1 MQCRWL
7 LRRLRE
13 VIFLTSTR
21 KSHFSTSL
29 LDIWKLFLLRLRE
42 GWEVIVWTLLFNL
55 DVWAHMVEF
64 CCYNYILYMLYKW
77 CNIIIWKYFF
87 WWEKGLHRR
96 FVSSTGGVDVSITN
110 GSRYEPAVRG
120 AHHQRFWNR
129 RWWPRYHQR
138 HKSNASRTVGD
149 TPYEPAVMRGA
160 GVVTATLGGRFTHA
174 AVKTIAGYYLLGCL
188 PMQSYLGSMWWVT
201 WLVGIMCNL
210 CRV

>member
-1 MQCRWL
+1 MVLGWLYQFVQCRWL

-87 WWEKGLHRR
+87 MGKRSSPPVRVFNRR
-96 FVSSTGGVDVSITN
+96 CWCL
-110 GSRYEPAVRG
+110 
-120 AHHQRFWNR
+120 HHQRF
-129 RWWPRYHQR
+129 QI
-138 HKSNASRTVGD
+138 RTGGD
-149 TPYEPAVMRGA
+149 GCTSPTVLEPAVMA
-160 GVVTATLGGRFTHA
+160 PLSPTT
-174 AVKTIAGYYLLGCL
+174 
-188 PMQSYLGSMWWVT
+188 
-201 WLVGIMCNL
+201 
-210 CRV
+210 

>member
-1 MQCRWL
+1 MSLNKFVQCRWL

-21 KSHFSTSL
+21 KSQFSTSL

-87 WWEKGLHRR
+87 WWEKSLHRR

-110 GSRYEPAVRG
+110 GSRYEPAVMG

-138 HKSNASRTVGD
+138 LKSNGTQNRWWCTFRTGGD
-149 TPYEPAVMRGA
+149 RG
-160 GVVTATLGGRFTHA
+160 GCSSGSNVQT
-174 AVKTIAGYYLLGCL
+174 YLSIVYA
-188 PMQSYLGSMWWVT
+188 Q
-201 WLVGIMCNL
+201 I
-210 CRV
+210 